1 MVNGNGIFDAPKGAI
16 EREGERVAYFN
27 ESYANEEFPLY
38 KFHILAFLP

>member
-1 MVNGNGIFDAPKGAI
+1 MVNGNGIFDVPKAI

-27 ESYANEEFPLY
+27 EFDANEEFPLY